1 MFHRIIFES
10 KNRLKKIVNMTTSQ
24 LELRKKALKLAVEAN
39 KTNGTPSMV
48 LSCAQRYYDFLVNN
62 AQ

>member
-1 MFHRIIFES
+1 
-10 KNRLKKIVNMTTSQ
+10 MTTSQ

-39 KTNGTPSMV
+39 KTNGHPSNV
-48 LSCAQRYYDFLVNN
+48 LSDAQKYYEFLVNN